1 MPSITMLKVKLF
13 YFLYFAAMSSLM
25 PYFAMY
31 YEARGVPGTQIGILT
46 ALPSLITMVAAPLW
60 SGLGDATR
68 RHKAILML
76 AAIGTAAGM
85 AAILIGETFAML
97 IPGVVLSALF
107 LAPLLPIMDNA
118 VLNKL
123 GDRKADYGKQRLLG
137 SLGPAVAGPTVSAAV
152 GRFGLQWAFYSFI
165 ACFALL
171 LVLLA
176 TMRIDAG
183 KLGTRFSTG
192 LTQLLRNA
200 DLTIFLLSVF
210 LGMVGYGANI
220 TYLFLRLE
228 EVGASRSLL
237 GFALTVGT
245 IGELPF
251 LYFSPRLLRRIGTRG
266 TLICS
271 LLAMV
276 TMLFGD
282 AFARVPWVVIALQ
295 LLHGTAFSGMTV
307 AGVAY
312 ADQVAPPGMGATAQG
327 MFYAVFSGL
336 GIALGS
342 LTSSIMREHW
352 GSHTMF
358 QVAGLVALLGLML
371 FLLAGKR
378 RSVSAI
384 KTQTA

>member
-1 MPSITMLKVKLF
+1 MLKAKLF
-13 YFLYFAAMSSLM
+13 YFFYFAAMSSLM

-31 YEARGVPGTQIGILT
+31 YESRGVPGTQIGILT

-60 SGLGDATR
+60 SGLADVTR

-85 AAILIGETFAML
+85 AAILIGETFPTL

-152 GRFGLQWAFYSFI
+152 GRLGLQWAFYSFI
-165 ACFALL
+165 ASFALL
-171 LVLLA
+171 LILLA

-183 KLGTRFSTG
+183 KLGTSFSAG
-192 LTQLLRNA
+192 LKQLLRNA
-200 DLTIFLLSVF
+200 DLTIFLLAVF

-237 GFALTVGT
+237 GFALSVGT

-251 LYFSPRLLRRIGTRG
+251 LLFSSRLLRRVGTRG

-276 TMLFGD
+276 VMLFGD
-282 AFARVPWVVIALQ
+282 AFARAPWVVIALQ

-312 ADQVAPPGMGATAQG
+312 ADEVAPPGMGATAQG
-327 MFYAVFSGL
+327 MFYAVFSGI
-336 GIALGS
+336 GIGLGS

-352 GSHTMF
+352 GSNIMF
-358 QVAGLVALLGLML
+358 QVAGLVALLGLIL
-371 FLLAGKR
+371 FLLAGQR

-384 KTQTA
+384 RTQAA